1 MAPTVIFLQPE
12 RTIPAGNARI
22 APHPGRHN
30 LTDGSKDTTDTI
42 EENNMSKKLAGL
54 IVLGLASATPAF
66 AAGQAEAKG
75 FVEDSALNVLL
86 RNAYI
91 NRDYK
96 SGSDDKAEWG
106 QGVIANFESGF
117 TQGTVGF
124 GIDAFAAYGLRLD
137 SSRRRAGAGGIDF
150 FYRDPTTHEV
160 ERDVAKLGASL
171 KVRLSNTV
179 LAYGDLRPSLPVLN
193 HDDSRLLPESFTGTM
208 LTSKEI
214 EGLEFNVGTFHAQ
227 SRKSDEGRDSGG
239 LKGIDVIGASYK
251 FNDAVSAALYASDV
265 DNAVRANSFK
275 RQYLNL
281 NYVMPIASNSLTFDF
296 NGYNTKYDV
305 TDNKNRIWS
314 LASTYATG
322 PHAFTL
328 AYQRSSG
335 DVGFDYGFYQNAGG
349 TGNGGSSIWLAN
361 SYWSDFNAKDEQSWQ
376 LAYTVDFAQYGLPG
390 LTYRI
395 AYVRGTDIDASI
407 ARGPSTTDGKE
418 HELFN
423 ILSYKVQSG
432 PAKDLNVR
440 LRASSLRV
448 SNDAIGYNESGKEV
462 RIFLDYP
469 FSVF

>member
-1 MAPTVIFLQPE
+1 M
-12 RTIPAGNARI
+12 
-22 APHPGRHN
+22 
-30 LTDGSKDTTDTI
+30 
-42 EENNMSKKLAGL
+42 
-54 IVLGLASATPAF
+54 
-66 AAGQAEAKG
+66 
-75 FVEDSALNVLL
+75 
-86 RNAYI
+86 
-91 NRDYK
+91 
-96 SGSDDKAEWG
+96 
-106 QGVIANFESGF
+106 IANFESGF

-208 LTSKEI
+208 LTSTEI
-214 EGLEFNVGTFHAQ
+214 DGLEFNAGTFHAQ

>member
-96 SGSDDKAEWG
+96 GGRHDSGEWG
-106 QGVIANFESGF
+106 QGAIANFESGF
-117 TQGTVGF
+117 TKGTIGF
-124 GIDAFAAYGLRLD
+124 GVDAFAAYAVRLD
-137 SSRRRAGAGGIDF
+137 GSRDRAGNWGIDF
-150 FYRDPTTHEV
+150 FKQDSTGMPEK
-160 ERDVAKLGASL
+160 DVAKGGASL
-171 KVRLSNTV
+171 KLRFSNTV
-179 LAYGDLRPSLPVLN
+179 LAYGDLRPNLPVLS
-193 HDDSRLLPESFTGTM
+193 HDNSRLLPESFTGTM
-208 LTSKEI
+208 LTSTEI
-214 EGLEFNVGTFHAQ
+214 EGLEFNAGTFHAQ

-251 FNDAVSAALYASDV
+251 FNDALSGAFYASDV
-265 DNAVRANSFK
+265 EDVLK
-275 RQYLNL
+275 RQYLNV
-281 NYVMPIASNSLTFDF
+281 NYVLPIASNSLTFDF
-296 NGYNTKYDV
+296 NGYRTKQDA
-305 TDNKNRIWS
+305 DFQPGKSRIWS

-328 AYQRSSG
+328 AYQRNNG
-335 DVGFDYGFYQNAGG
+335 NVDYNYGFYQSEGWVGDGG
-349 TGNGGSSIWLAN
+349 GSIWLAN
-361 SYWSDFNAKDEQSWQ
+361 SYWSDFNAADEQSWQ
-376 LAYTVDFAQYGLPG
+376 VAYAVDFSQYGIPG
-390 LTYRI
+390 LSYRI
-395 AYVRGTDIDASI
+395 AYVRGHDIDV
-407 ARGPSTTDGKE
+407 GTTTDGKE

-423 ILSYKVQSG
+423 QLSYKVQSG

-440 LRASSLRV
+440 LRASTLRV
-448 SNDAIGYNESGKEV
+448 SDNARAYNTSGNEV

>member
-1 MAPTVIFLQPE
+1 
-12 RTIPAGNARI
+12 
-22 APHPGRHN
+22 
-30 LTDGSKDTTDTI
+30 
-42 EENNMSKKLAGL
+42 MSKKLAGL

-75 FVEDSALNVLL
+75 FVEDSSLNVLL

-91 NRDYK
+91 SRDYK
-96 SGSDDKAEWG
+96 QGREDKAEWG
-106 QGVIANFESGF
+106 QGLIANFESGF
-117 TQGTVGF
+117 TQGTVGV
-124 GIDAFAAYGLRLD
+124 GVDAFAAYGLRLD
-137 SSRRRAGAGGIDF
+137 SSRRRSGAAGIDF
-150 FYRDPTTHEV
+150 FRQDSNGRP
-160 ERDVAKLGASL
+160 ERDVAKGGASI

-179 LAYGDLRPSLPVLN
+179 LAYGDLRPNLPVLS
-193 HDDSRLLPESFTGTM
+193 HDNSRLLPESFTGTM
-208 LTSKEI
+208 LTSTEI
-214 EGLEFNVGTFHAQ
+214 DGLEFNAGTFHAQ
-227 SRKSDEGRDSGG
+227 SRKSDEGRDSGP

-251 FNDAVSAALYASDV
+251 FNDALSGAFYASDIET
-265 DNAVRANSFK
+265 RLQ

-281 NYVMPIASNSLTFDF
+281 NYVLPIASNSLTLDF
-296 NGYNTKYDV
+296 NGYRTKQDQDYLGGGR
-305 TDNKNRIWS
+305 NRIWS

-328 AYQRSSG
+328 AYQRNSG
-335 DVGFDYGFYQNAGG
+335 STGFNYGFYQSEDWGVGDGG
-349 TGNGGSSIWLAN
+349 GSIWLAN

-376 LAYTVDFAQYGLPG
+376 VAYTVDFAQYGLPG

-395 AYVRGTDIDASI
+395 AYVRGHDIDA
-407 ARGPSTTDGKE
+407 GSTTDGKE

-432 PAKDLNVR
+432 AAKDLNIR

-448 SNDAIGYNESGKEV
+448 SDNATDYNNSGKEV

>member
-1 MAPTVIFLQPE
+1 MQ
-12 RTIPAGNARI
+12 
-22 APHPGRHN
+22 
-30 LTDGSKDTTDTI
+30 
-42 EENNMSKKLAGL
+42 
-54 IVLGLASATPAF
+54 
-66 AAGQAEAKG
+66 KG
-75 FVEDSALNVLL
+75 FVEDSSLNVLL
-86 RNAYI
+86 RNAFI

-96 SGSDDKAEWG
+96 GGRHDSGEWG
-106 QGVIANFESGF
+106 QGAIANFESGF

-124 GIDAFAAYGLRLD
+124 GVDAFAAYAVRLD
-137 SSRRRAGAGGIDF
+137 GSRDRAGNWGIDF
-150 FYRDPTTHEV
+150 FRQDSTGMPEK
-160 ERDVAKLGASL
+160 DVAKGGASL
-171 KVRLSNTV
+171 KLRFSNTV

-296 NGYNTKYDV
+296 NGYRTKQDA
-305 TDNKNRIWS
+305 DFQPGKSRIWS

-328 AYQRSSG
+328 AYQRNNG
-335 DVGFDYGFYQNAGG
+335 NVDYNYGFYQSEGWVGDGG
-349 TGNGGSSIWLAN
+349 GSIWLAN

-407 ARGPSTTDGKE
+407 AGGPSTTDGKE